1 MKRKDINYFI
11 MKHIL
16 RTFQPSRYG
25 NKLHVYI
32 LKPLS
37 MTVVHVHPTLGHGVF
52 FCSSIFLIWNL
63 NLFFPQ
69 NLTWSLEIKTKQFW
83 IWIEEKILPT
93 RLYKCNIYNYLEL
106 SSLFQFDIPGLLI
119 QIESIYTKSDNG
131 LSLRHGIKD
140 ICVHWN
146 EQNPI
151 GRIIFVQFGSYTFR
165 DLRQY
170 ELLFINNQFYNNL
183 SIFR

>member
-1 MKRKDINYFI
+1 MYIPPLVVGCFFV
-11 MKHIL
+11 L
-16 RTFQPSRYG
+16 R
-25 NKLHVYI
+25 
-32 LKPLS
+32 
-37 MTVVHVHPTLGHGVF
+37 F
-52 FCSSIFLIWNL
+52 FLYEIWIF
-63 NLFFPQ
+63 FFPQ
-69 NLTWSLEIKTKQFW
+69 KLTWSLEIKTKQFW

-151 GRIIFVQFGSYTFR
+151 GRIIFIQFGSYTFR

-183 SIFR
+183 SIFL